1 MKLMTR
7 GSEINGRQVM
17 YSLVLDSP
25 LGRLGVCLQDRA
37 VCRID
42 YLPLNTPEHTN
53 GSAAVR
59 HAAGE
64 LERYFAASSHLFDLP
79 VVMQGTPFQQ
89 RVWQALRD
97 IPAGETRSYGQLAAQ
112 LGSGARAVGNACRH
126 NPISIVVPCHRVVA
140 AAGLGGY
147 GGHTQGPELR
157 RKSWLLAHEGVL
169 PADLKS
175 NRTAPMK
182 RKHSEFSRSSSHDG

>member
-1 MKLMTR
+1 MKQVSR
-7 GSEINGRQVM
+7 GAETNGHQVT
-17 YSLVLDSP
+17 YSLVMDSP
-25 LGRLGVCLQDRA
+25 LGRLGICLQDEA

-42 YLPLNTPEHTN
+42 YLPPGTPCQHSD
-53 GSAAVR
+53 SAAARRAVD
-59 HAAGE
+59 E
-64 LERYFAASSHLFDLP
+64 LQHYFADTRHLFDLP

-126 NPISIVVPCHRVVA
+126 NPVSIVVPCHRVVGA
-140 AAGLGGY
+140 SGLGGY
-147 GGHTQGPELR
+147 SGHTQGPVLR

-169 PADLKS
+169 PGDLKNDRS
-175 NRTAPMK
+175 APIN
-182 RKHSEFSRSSSHDG
+182 RKHSEFARSSHA

>member
-7 GSEINGRQVM
+7 RPEINGRKVI

-25 LGRLGVCLQDRA
+25 LGRLGVCLQGNA

-42 YLPLNTPEHTN
+42 YLPPNTPVHTN
-53 GSAAVR
+53 GSAAAR
-59 HAAGE
+59 HVAGE
-64 LERYFAASSHLFDLP
+64 LERYFTASGHLFDLP

-97 IPAGETRSYGQLAAQ
+97 IPAGETRSYGQLATQ

-126 NPISIVVPCHRVVA
+126 NPVSIVVPCHRVVA
-140 AAGLGGY
+140 ACGLGGY

-169 PADLKS
+169 TEDLKS

-182 RKHSEFSRSSSHDG
+182 RKYPESARSSHA